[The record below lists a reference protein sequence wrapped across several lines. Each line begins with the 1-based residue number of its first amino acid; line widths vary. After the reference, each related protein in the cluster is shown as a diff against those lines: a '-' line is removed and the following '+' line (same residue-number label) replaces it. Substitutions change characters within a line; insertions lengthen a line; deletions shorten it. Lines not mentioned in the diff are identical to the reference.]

1 MGTLPPPSQDRPR
14 AGRRS
19 RDRIR
24 LKLRDVISSPDTV
37 TINATNAA
45 SEVIEAEV
53 KIKPETINLKSK
65 GKFKAFIELPSP
77 YNAGDIVVETVVCAG
92 AQAIDGRTDGRDRF
106 VATFNTQDLV
116 LKVDSKKEKVV
127 LTVSGEL
134 EDGTKFEGSDTVK
147 VKSKE
152 KEKKDK

>member
-1 MGTLPPPSQDRPR
+1 MRVGTLPPPSQERPR

-24 LKLRDVISSPDTV
+24 LKRRDVISSQDTV

-45 SEVIEAEV
+45 PEVIESEV
-53 KIKPETINLKSK
+53 KIEPETINLKSK

-77 YNAGDIVVETVVCAG
+77 YKEDNIVTRTVVCEG
-92 AQAIDGRTDGRDRF
+92 AQAINGRTDGRERF

-116 LKVDSKKEKVV
+116 LEIDSKKEKVV

-134 EDGTKFEGSDTVK
+134 EDGTKFKGSDTVK
-147 VKSKE
+147 VKGK
-152 KEKKDK
+152 